1 MLEKQAVP
9 GTTDPHHKER
19 YRVAMANPN
28 IGELLLNS
36 GKLAA
41 NQLERAQRLQHESG
55 ERLATLLVQLGFV
68 AERDLAR
75 TLADSLGLPLAEAT
89 ELAAAPPELADRVSL
104 EFLGRSQA
112 VPLAEDADGVDV
124 ALADPEDHYTLQALS
139 LALGKP
145 VRPQVATGADI
156 QTALQRLRGTEAE
169 SLDDTPASGAAN
181 LDDVEHLRDLASEAP
196 VIRLVNQ
203 LIARAIEL
211 HASDIH
217 IEPFEDSL
225 TVRYRVDGVL
235 RDVPAPPATSAAAV
249 ISRIKVLASMNIAE
263 RRLPQDGR
271 IKLRIEGREIDMRI
285 STLPTLHGESVVL
298 RLLDQG
304 DVPLDFTVLGFEGD
318 NLKRFEALL
327 ARPQGI
333 VLVTG
338 PTGSGKTTTLYAA
351 LETLN
356 TPEKKIL
363 TVEDPVEYQL
373 RGINQIQVK
382 PAIDL
387 TFANALRAILR
398 QDPDIIMIGEMRDR
412 ETAAIAVQAAL
423 TGHKVFSTLHTNDAP
438 SSVTRLLD
446 MGVEDY
452 LLSSTLDG
460 IVAQRLVRK
469 LCPHCRS
476 PYQPEPAWLRETG
489 LDRLAGSGA
498 VTLYQA
504 EGCDHCDHSGY
515 RGRVAILELLIMSEP
530 VRRAIIEQ
538 GDADSV
544 RHAAQAQGMVPIR
557 DDGLRKALAGITT
570 VAEVERVCQA
580 DSLEDGADAAV

>member
-1 MLEKQAVP
+1 MSTAQ
-9 GTTDPHHKER
+9 
-19 YRVAMANPN
+19 
-28 IGELLLNS
+28 IGEQLVKQ
-36 GKLAA
+36 GKLAQP
-41 NQLERAQRLQHESG
+41 QLERALRVRKESG
-55 ERLATLLVQLGFV
+55 EGLGSLLVQLGFV
-68 AERDLAR
+68 AERDLACA
-75 TLADSLGLPLAEAT
+75 LADALRLPLAEAAQ
-89 ELAAAPPELADRVSL
+89 LANPPDVLDRISID
-104 EFLGRSQA
+104 FLSRSQA
-112 VPLAEDADGVDV
+112 IPVGEDERGVDV
-124 ALADPEDHYTLQALS
+124 AMADPEDRYTVDALS

-145 VRPQVATGADI
+145 IRRLVATGTDI
-156 QTALQRLRGTEAE
+156 QSALQHLRGADAEPIEA
-169 SLDDTPASGAAN
+169 SGNGAAN

-217 IEPFEDSL
+217 IEPFEDTL

-249 ISRIKVLASMNIAE
+249 ISRIKVLANLNIAE

-285 STLPTLHGESVVL
+285 STLPTLHGESVVM

-304 DVPLDFTVLGFEGD
+304 DVPLDFTVLGFQGD
-318 NLKRFEALL
+318 NLKRFEQLL

-373 RGINQIQVK
+373 KGINQIQVK

-412 ETAAIAVQAAL
+412 ETAAIAVQSAL

-452 LLSSTLDG
+452 LLTSTLDG

-469 LCPHCRS
+469 LCSHCRTA
-476 PYQPEPAWLRETG
+476 YQPDPAWLRELG
-489 LDRLAGSGA
+489 LDRIAGTEQL
-498 VTLYQA
+498 TLYQA
-504 EGCDHCDHSGY
+504 NGCSHCDHSGY

-530 VRRAIIEQ
+530 IRKAILEQ
-538 GDADSV
+538 GDADSI
-544 RHAAQAQGMVPIR
+544 RNAALSQGMVPMR
-557 DDGLRKALAGITT
+557 DDGLRKCVSGLTT

-580 DSLEDGADAAV
+580 DDMDASKHAAV

>member
-1 MLEKQAVP
+1 M
-9 GTTDPHHKER
+9 
-19 YRVAMANPN
+19 PN
-28 IGELLLNS
+28 IGDQLVRD
-36 GKLAA
+36 GKLAPA
-41 NQLERAQRLQHESG
+41 QLDRARRVQSESG
-55 ERLATLLVQLGFV
+55 ERLAALLVQLGFV

-75 TLADSLGLPLAEAT
+75 TLADSLGLPLAEAGA
-89 ELAAAPPELADRVSL
+89 LGDPADLLDRVSID
-104 EFLGRSQA
+104 FLARSQA
-112 VPLAEDADGVDV
+112 IPMAEDQDGVDV
-124 ALADPEDHYTLQALS
+124 ALADPEDSYTVQALQ

-145 VRPQVATGADI
+145 VRPQVATGTDI
-156 QTALQRLRGTEAE
+156 QAALAHLRGADAQPVSDSEQTVE
-169 SLDDTPASGAAN
+169 AN

-203 LIARAIEL
+203 LIARALEL

-217 IEPFEDSL
+217 IEPFEDNL

-249 ISRIKVLASMNIAE
+249 ISRIKVLANLNIAE

-271 IKLRIEGREIDMRI
+271 IKLRIEGREVDMRI

-304 DVPLDFTVLGFEGD
+304 DVPLDFTQLGFEGD
-318 NLKRFEALL
+318 TLNRFQALL
-327 ARPQGI
+327 GRPQGI

-351 LETLN
+351 LESLN

-373 RGINQIQVK
+373 KGINQIQVK

-412 ETAAIAVQAAL
+412 ETAAIAVQSAL

-452 LLSSTLDG
+452 LLTSTLDG

-476 PYQPEPAWLRETG
+476 SYQPEPEWVRETG
-489 LDRLAGSGA
+489 LDRIAGSA
-498 VTLYQA
+498 NITLYQA
-504 EGCDHCDHSGY
+504 NGCPHCDHSGY
-515 RGRVAILELLIMSEP
+515 RGRAAILELLVMSEP
-530 VRRAIIEQ
+530 VRRAILEQ
-538 GDADSV
+538 GDADSI
-544 RHAAQAQGMVPIR
+544 RAAALAHGMVPMR
-557 DDGLRKALAGITT
+557 DDGLRKCLAGLTT
-570 VAEVERVCQA
+570 VAEVERVSQA
-580 DSLEDGADAAV
+580 DTLTLDQDAAV

>member
-1 MLEKQAVP
+1 MDVTAPRPE
-9 GTTDPHHKER
+9 E
-19 YRVAMANPN
+19 
-28 IGELLLNS
+28 ILLHE
-36 GKLAA
+36 GKLTPS
-41 NQLERAQRLQHESG
+41 QLERAQRMQDESG
-55 ERLATLLVQLGFV
+55 STLASLLVQLGFV

-75 TLADSLGLPLAEAT
+75 SLANALGLPLAEGRQLISLPGLQDSISLDF
-89 ELAAAPPELADRVSL
+89 LA
-104 EFLGRSQA
+104 RSQA
-112 VPLAEDADGVDV
+112 IPVAEDDTGVDV
-124 ALADPEDHYTLQALS
+124 AMADPEDSFTLQALT

-145 VRPQVATGADI
+145 VRPQVATGSDI
-156 QTALQRLRGTEAE
+156 QAALQQLRGTDAE
-169 SLDDTPASGAAN
+169 PVDSADHNTEAN

-203 LIARAIEL
+203 LISRAIEL

-249 ISRIKVLASMNIAE
+249 ISRIKVLANLNIAE

-271 IKLRIEGREIDMRI
+271 IKLRIEGREVDMRI

-318 NLKRFEALL
+318 NLKRFQALL

-373 RGINQIQVK
+373 KGINQIQVK

-412 ETAAIAVQAAL
+412 ETAAIAVQSAL

-452 LLSSTLDG
+452 LLTSTLDG

-469 LCPHCRS
+469 LCSHCRT
-476 PYQPEPAWLRETG
+476 PYQPEPKWVRETG
-489 LDRLAGSGA
+489 LDRIAGSDQ

-504 EGCDHCDHSGY
+504 NGCEHCDHSGY
-515 RGRVAILELLIMSEP
+515 RGRAAILELLVMSEP
-530 VRRAIIEQ
+530 VRKAILEHS
-538 GDADSV
+538 DADSI
-544 RHAAQAQGMVPIR
+544 RDAAIANGMAPMR
-557 DDGLRKALAGITT
+557 DDGLRKALAGLTT

-580 DSLEDGADAAV
+580 DTLSPNQNAAV

>member
-1 MLEKQAVP
+1 MDVTAQRPE
-9 GTTDPHHKER
+9 E
-19 YRVAMANPN
+19 
-28 IGELLLNS
+28 ILLHE
-36 GKLAA
+36 GKLTPS
-41 NQLERAQRLQHESG
+41 QLERAQRMQDESG
-55 ERLATLLVQLGFV
+55 STLASLLVQLGFV

-75 TLADSLGLPLAEAT
+75 SLANALGLPLAEGRQLIGLPGLQDSISLDF
-89 ELAAAPPELADRVSL
+89 LA
-104 EFLGRSQA
+104 RSQA
-112 VPLAEDADGVDV
+112 IPVAEDDTGVDV
-124 ALADPEDHYTLQALS
+124 AMADPEDSFTLQALT

-145 VRPQVATGADI
+145 VRPQVATGSDI
-156 QTALQRLRGTEAE
+156 QAALQQLRGAEAE
-169 SLDDTPASGAAN
+169 PLDSADHNTEAN

-203 LIARAIEL
+203 LISRAIEL

-249 ISRIKVLASMNIAE
+249 ISRIKVLANLNIAE

-271 IKLRIEGREIDMRI
+271 IKLRIEGREVDMRI

-318 NLKRFEALL
+318 NLRRFQALL

-373 RGINQIQVK
+373 KGINQIQVK

-412 ETAAIAVQAAL
+412 ETAAIAVQSAL

-452 LLSSTLDG
+452 LLTSTLDG

-469 LCPHCRS
+469 LCSHCRT
-476 PYQPEPAWLRETG
+476 PYQPEPKWVRETG
-489 LDRLAGSGA
+489 LDRIAGSDQ

-504 EGCDHCDHSGY
+504 NGCEHCDHSGY
-515 RGRVAILELLIMSEP
+515 RGRAAILELLVMSEP
-530 VRRAIIEQ
+530 VRSAILEHR
-538 GDADSV
+538 DADSI
-544 RHAAQAQGMVPIR
+544 RAAAIANGMAPMR
-557 DDGLRKALAGITT
+557 DDGLRKALAGLTT

-580 DSLEDGADAAV
+580 DTPSPTQNATV